1 MMAQKANGTT
11 LSFTQNGASVA
22 VGRLRGIGEI
32 RMDSE
37 AIDVTTLDGGG
48 DRAYE
53 QGLRDGGEIT
63 IEGFHDKTQTG
74 QASLRALYASGSAA
88 PFTVTFPDES
98 TVAFTAFVKSVSMG
112 AAEVD
117 GVVGFSAVLRVT
129 GGVTVTV

>member
-1 MMAQKANGTT
+1 MAQKAAGTIIG
-11 LSFTQNGASVA
+11 FTENNHFTPI
-22 VGRLRGIGEI
+22 GRLRSIGEI

-48 DRAYE
+48 DREFA

-63 IEGFHDKTQTG
+63 IEGYHDKSDVG
-74 QASLRALYASGSAA
+74 QGALRALYTRGENV
-88 PFTVTFPDES
+88 PFTIAFPDGAAA
-98 TVAFTAFVKSVSMG
+98 AFTAFVKSVILG

-129 GGVTVTV
+129 GGVTVTA